1 MTKAPYWLFVRTAAA
16 AGAALTFIAGLQIE
30 ADSHPLHAGG
40 SENSKGHLQD
50 KSAAIGQIV
59 SEVVGDAGGYE
70 AADAQPRGESKA
82 HASARSEIYRS
93 LDPDDHPAASGDSAA
108 EEQFLQLSETGDFAM
123 EEVVQVSLGD
133 IVAASNLRTPVDRQG
148 AALFETASSAA
159 NAVGN
164 NKELTI
170 SVMAPSIGNP
180 VGD

>member
-1 MTKAPYWLFVRTAAA
+1 MTKAPFWLFVRNAAA
-16 AGAALTFIAGLQIE
+16 ALAALTFIAGLQLE
-30 ADSHPLHAGG
+30 ADSSPLHDGG
-40 SENSKGHLQD
+40 SEKPKGQLQD

-70 AADAQPRGESKA
+70 AVDARPRGESED

-93 LDPDDHPAASGDSAA
+93 LDPDDHPESSGSVA

-123 EEVVQVSLGD
+123 EEVLQVSLGD
-133 IVAASNLRTPVDRQG
+133 VVAASNLRTPMDDPG

-170 SVMAPSIGNP
+170 SVTAPSIGNP